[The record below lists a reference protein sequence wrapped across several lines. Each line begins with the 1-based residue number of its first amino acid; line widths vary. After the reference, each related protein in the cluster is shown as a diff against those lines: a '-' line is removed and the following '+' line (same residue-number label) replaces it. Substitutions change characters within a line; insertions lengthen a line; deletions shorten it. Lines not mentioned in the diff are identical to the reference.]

1 MKVYTI
7 CAYIT
12 LLYYVFHFTLY
23 SRVGCFS
30 PMYLKF
36 FCFWFFSLYN
46 FKAFNSKIWDIVLVL
61 LIKVAES
68 IQPFHSVADLVLNS
82 SLQNY
87 VYVLGEKTALN
98 HFKVENL

>member
-1 MKVYTI
+1 
-7 CAYIT
+7 
-12 LLYYVFHFTLY
+12 
-23 SRVGCFS
+23 
-30 PMYLKF
+30 
-36 FCFWFFSLYN
+36 
-46 FKAFNSKIWDIVLVL
+46 L